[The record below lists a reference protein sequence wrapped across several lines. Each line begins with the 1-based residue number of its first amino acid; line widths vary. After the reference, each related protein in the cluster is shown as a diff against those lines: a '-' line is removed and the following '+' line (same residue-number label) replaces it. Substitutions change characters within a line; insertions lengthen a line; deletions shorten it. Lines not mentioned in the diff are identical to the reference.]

1 MHYGDSVP
9 PEYAKADRNVLNNQG
24 VHVGFEQGELTPE
37 QRAEKARLAAEAEQA
52 KHQREEIARRDKML
66 LETYISVADI
76 EDLRNR
82 RLELLEGQIKVT
94 ELYLANLRKRLL
106 TLQDEASNYKPYTA
120 RENAP
125 QIPENLATDI
135 SRTVGSINLYEQT
148 LSHTRST
155 QETVRNSFDDDIRRF
170 KQLKGG

>member
-1 MHYGDSVP
+1 
-9 PEYAKADRNVLNNQG
+9 
-24 VHVGFEQGELTPE
+24 
-37 QRAEKARLAAEAEQA
+37 
-52 KHQREEIARRDKML
+52 ML

-82 RLELLEGQIKVT
+82 RLELLESQIKVT

-106 TLQDEASNYKPYTA
+106 TLQEEASNYKPYTA

-125 QIPENLATDI
+125 QIPENLALDI
-135 SRTVGSINLYEQT
+135 SRTAASINLYEQT
-148 LSHTRST
+148 LSRTRAD
-155 QETVRNSFDDDIRRF
+155 QEMRAHAFEDDIRRF